1 MLLRLNSHVKYVKTL
16 MCFLGDTKLTKNA
29 VSSNIN
35 YTRGGAWL
43 KNNTFAS
50 FFMKQ
55 QKVINIKQVALRTLQ
70 EEAAAIEGL
79 KTFINDD
86 FEKVVQLIGHC
97 TGRVVVTGIGKSA
110 IIAQKIVATF
120 NSTGT
125 PALFMHAADA
135 IHGDL
140 GMIQEQDVVLCISK
154 SGDSPEIKILA
165 PLVRNFGNPLVAMV
179 GNANSFLAQA
189 ADYVLN
195 TAVPKE
201 ACPNNLAPTTSTT
214 AQLAMGDAL
223 AVCLIEFHGFTAEDF
238 AKFHPGGTLG
248 KKLYL
253 RVGDLSKQHPAPSV
267 LPESNLRAVIVEI
280 SSKMLG
286 ITAVVNAQGQLAGA
300 ITDGDLRR
308 MLEKEVSPAQIT
320 AADIMSRQPKCIQ
333 EQELAVNALEKM
345 RQYDITQLLVLDGET
360 YKGIIHLHDL
370 IREGII

>member
-1 MLLRLNSHVKYVKTL
+1 